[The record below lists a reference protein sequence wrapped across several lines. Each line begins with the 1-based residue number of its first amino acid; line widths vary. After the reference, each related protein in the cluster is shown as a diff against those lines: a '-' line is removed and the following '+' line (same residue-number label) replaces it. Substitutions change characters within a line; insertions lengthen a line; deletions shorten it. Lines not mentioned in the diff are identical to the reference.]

1 MKIDLKANLNDVK
14 LMTGFTLVE
23 LAIVLVVVSL
33 LLVALMGPLA
43 AQQEQKAI
51 MDTKRQ
57 MDEAREALFGFLVS
71 NGRLPCPADPALDT
85 STNAN
90 AGLERVGGCPTAAD
104 AIGALPWRT
113 LGLRET
119 DAWNHRYTY
128 RVAAAFANAAPAI
141 TMGSVGDID
150 VRTSAAAATSIVN
163 ATEVTALLISHG
175 RHAEG
180 AWATNGVKITDSADA
195 DEAENSN
202 GDLRF
207 VDHSNTAVVP
217 NSPYDDLVVWIPRNL
232 AFNKLIVAGRLP

>member
-1 MKIDLKANLNDVK
+1 MKMDLMATNNDLKLG
-14 LMTGFTLVE
+14 MGFSLVE
-23 LAIVLVVVSL
+23 LAIVLIVVSL

-57 MDEAREALFGFLVS
+57 MDEAKEALFGFLVS

-85 STNAN
+85 ANVN
-90 AGLERVGGCPTAAD
+90 AGVERAGGCAAV
-104 AIGALPWRT
+104 ANSIGVLPWRT

-141 TMGSVGDID
+141 TMASVGDID
-150 VRTSAAAATSIVN
+150 VRTDAAATTPIVN
-163 ATEVTALLISHG
+163 VTEATALLVSHG

-180 AWATNGVKITDSADA
+180 AWATNGVKITDSTDV

-202 GDLRF
+202 GDQRF
-207 VDHSNTAVVP
+207 VDHSNTAAVP
-217 NSPYDDLVVWIPRNL
+217 NSPYDDLVMWIPRNL
-232 AFNKLIVAGRLP
+232 VFNKLIVAGRLP

>member
-1 MKIDLKANLNDVK
+1 MRMDRQASIDNVK
-14 LMTGFTLVE
+14 LIKGFSLVE
-23 LAIVLVVVSL
+23 LAIVLIVVSL

-57 MDEAREALFGFLVS
+57 MDEAKEALFGFLVS

-85 STNAN
+85 GNVN
-90 AGLERVGGCPTAAD
+90 AGLERAGGCATVANS
-104 AIGALPWRT
+104 IGVLPWRA

-119 DAWNHRYTY
+119 DAWTHRYTY
-128 RVAAAFANAAPAI
+128 RVAAVFANVTPAI
-141 TMGSVGDID
+141 TLASVGDID
-150 VRTSAAAATSIVN
+150 VRTDAAATTSIVN
-163 ATEVTALLISHG
+163 ATEVTALLVSHG

-180 AWATNGVKITDSADA
+180 AWTTNGVKITDSADA

-202 GDLRF
+202 GDQRF

-217 NSPYDDLVVWIPRNL
+217 NSPYDDLVMWIPRNL
-232 AFNKLIVAGRLP
+232 VFNKLIVAGRLP